1 MKTILIPISKEEYLE
16 SDAKCSYSWEQ
27 VPNDYYKEVPE
38 EEYPFKGFWKRL
50 KAFIEDVETS
60 DCPGEEEKE
69 MILHVCKERIE
80 Q

>member
-1 MKTILIPISKEEYLE
+1 MKKILIPITEQEYH
-16 SDAKCSYSWEQ
+16 SSRDKDVYYWQ
-27 VPNDYYKEVPE
+27 NMPDKYYKEVPE